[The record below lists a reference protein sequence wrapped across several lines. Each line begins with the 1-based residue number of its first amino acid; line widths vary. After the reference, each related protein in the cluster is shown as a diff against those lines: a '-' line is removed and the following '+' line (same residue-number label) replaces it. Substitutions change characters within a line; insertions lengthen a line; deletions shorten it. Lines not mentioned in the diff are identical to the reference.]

1 MWEGLLLL
9 GVVSAER
16 RSCGIYIAGR
26 VHIDTKKRSYAL
38 RYIWERE
45 FTCHCKSEALHLC
58 WKSSKEEHVFSDR
71 ENPREVPAGNKAA
84 NVASVLGKKQNEI
97 LYSLYPPEQVCFR
110 GMCPKIL
117 ELPKALLTPSSGSL
131 SSSVTGDITGWN
143 LPVSHFSPFSGRKH
157 NLMQHL
163 PLFHN

>member
-1 MWEGLLLL
+1 MWEVLLLQ

-26 VHIDTKKRSYAL
+26 VHIDTKKRSCAL

-84 NVASVLGKKQNEI
+84 NVASVLGKKTKWN
-97 LYSLYPPEQVCFR
+97 SL
-110 GMCPKIL
+110 
-117 ELPKALLTPSSGSL
+117 
-131 SSSVTGDITGWN
+131 
-143 LPVSHFSPFSGRKH
+143 
-157 NLMQHL
+157 L
-163 PLFHN
+163 PLPTWTGLFSRNVSKNPWITKSPSHTKQRLFIFQRDRRHNWLKSAC